1 MPVITSC
8 TQLPGIKSSGE
19 RPFCCVLK
27 GSGVSGAAYDILL
40 IDKQYRRTPCRGPAD
55 HLHIAQ
61 HLFGVVHE
69 IGVHPDSIGV
79 GGQMHTIGLNIY
91 QPITLLVEDNIRSDP
106 RTGSGLEGII
116 RQSDSAEEVRSLGN
130 ILSDIGF
137 FLQPLSHLE
146 DVIVAEIEKA
156 R

>member
-1 MPVITSC
+1 M
-8 TQLPGIKSSGE
+8 
-19 RPFCCVLK
+19 
-27 GSGVSGAAYDILL
+27 Y
-40 IDKQYRRTPCRGPAD
+40 
-55 HLHIAQ
+55 
-61 HLFGVVHE
+61 
-69 IGVHPDSIGV
+69 
-79 GGQMHTIGLNIY
+79 TIGLNIY

-130 ILSDIGF
+130 ILSDIGV

>member
-1 MPVITSC
+1 M
-8 TQLPGIKSSGE
+8 
-19 RPFCCVLK
+19 R
-27 GSGVSGAAYDILL
+27 
-40 IDKQYRRTPCRGPAD
+40 PAD

-61 HLFGVVHE
+61 HFFGIVHE

-79 GGQMHTIGLNIY
+79 GGQMYTIGLNIY

-130 ILSDIGF
+130 ILSDIGVS
-137 FLQPLSHLE
+137 LQPLSHHE
-146 DVIVAEIEKA
+146 NVIGAEIEKA

>member
-1 MPVITSC
+1 M
-8 TQLPGIKSSGE
+8 
-19 RPFCCVLK
+19 R
-27 GSGVSGAAYDILL
+27 
-40 IDKQYRRTPCRGPAD
+40 PAD

-116 RQSDSAEEVRSLGN
+116 RQSDSAEEIRSLGN
-130 ILSDIGF
+130 ILSDIGV
-137 FLQPLSHLE
+137 FLQPRSHLE
-146 DVIVAEIEKA
+146 DVIGAEIEKA

>member
-1 MPVITSC
+1 M
-8 TQLPGIKSSGE
+8 
-19 RPFCCVLK
+19 
-27 GSGVSGAAYDILL
+27 Y
-40 IDKQYRRTPCRGPAD
+40 
-55 HLHIAQ
+55 
-61 HLFGVVHE
+61 
-69 IGVHPDSIGV
+69 
-79 GGQMHTIGLNIY
+79 TIGLNIY

-130 ILSDIGF
+130 ILSDIGV

-146 DVIVAEIEKA
+146 DVIGAEIEKA

>member
-1 MPVITSC
+1 M
-8 TQLPGIKSSGE
+8 
-19 RPFCCVLK
+19 R
-27 GSGVSGAAYDILL
+27 
-40 IDKQYRRTPCRGPAD
+40 PAD

-79 GGQMHTIGLNIY
+79 GSQMHTIGLNIY

-106 RTGSGLEGII
+106 RTGI
-116 RQSDSAEEVRSLGN
+116 RQSDSAEELRSLGN
-130 ILSDIGF
+130 ILSDIGV

-146 DVIVAEIEKA
+146 DVIGAEIEKA

>member
-1 MPVITSC
+1 M
-8 TQLPGIKSSGE
+8 
-19 RPFCCVLK
+19 R
-27 GSGVSGAAYDILL
+27 
-40 IDKQYRRTPCRGPAD
+40 PAD

-79 GGQMHTIGLNIY
+79 GGQMHTIGLNIH
-91 QPITLLVEDNIRSDP
+91 QSVTLLEEDNVRCDL
-106 RTGSGLEGII
+106 RAGSGLEGII
-116 RQSDSAEEVRSLGN
+116 RQPDSTEQVSSLGN
-130 ILSDIGF
+130 ILSDIGV

-146 DVIVAEIEKA
+146 DVIGAEIEKA

>member
-1 MPVITSC
+1 M
-8 TQLPGIKSSGE
+8 
-19 RPFCCVLK
+19 R
-27 GSGVSGAAYDILL
+27 
-40 IDKQYRRTPCRGPAD
+40 PAD
-55 HLHIAQ
+55 HLHITQ

-116 RQSDSAEEVRSLGN
+116 RQTDCSEKVSPLRDILTDSRVFLIHRS
-130 ILSDIGF
+130 F
-137 FLQPLSHLE
+137 
-146 DVIVAEIEKA
+146 
-156 R
+156 

>member
-1 MPVITSC
+1 M
-8 TQLPGIKSSGE
+8 
-19 RPFCCVLK
+19 R
-27 GSGVSGAAYDILL
+27 
-40 IDKQYRRTPCRGPAD
+40 PAD

-61 HLFGVVHE
+61 HLFGFVHE

-116 RQSDSAEEVRSLGN
+116 RQSDSAEELRSLGN
-130 ILSDIGF
+130 ILSDIGV

-146 DVIVAEIEKA
+146 DVIGAEIEKA

>member
-1 MPVITSC
+1 M
-8 TQLPGIKSSGE
+8 
-19 RPFCCVLK
+19 R
-27 GSGVSGAAYDILL
+27 
-40 IDKQYRRTPCRGPAD
+40 PAD

-130 ILSDIGF
+130 ILSDIGV
-137 FLQPLSHLE
+137 FLQPLSHRGRNRKSPLT
-146 DVIVAEIEKA
+146 EISGLKS
-156 R
+156 

>member
-1 MPVITSC
+1 M
-8 TQLPGIKSSGE
+8 
-19 RPFCCVLK
+19 R
-27 GSGVSGAAYDILL
+27 
-40 IDKQYRRTPCRGPAD
+40 PAD

-79 GGQMHTIGLNIY
+79 GSQMHTIGLNIY

-116 RQSDSAEEVRSLGN
+116 RQSDSAEELRSLA
-130 ILSDIGF
+130 IYFRTLGF
-137 FLQPLSHLE
+137 SFSPYHIS
-146 DVIVAEIEKA
+146 
-156 R
+156 RM

>member
-1 MPVITSC
+1 M
-8 TQLPGIKSSGE
+8 
-19 RPFCCVLK
+19 
-27 GSGVSGAAYDILL
+27 Y
-40 IDKQYRRTPCRGPAD
+40 
-55 HLHIAQ
+55 
-61 HLFGVVHE
+61 
-69 IGVHPDSIGV
+69 
-79 GGQMHTIGLNIY
+79 TIGLNIY

-130 ILSDIGF
+130 ILSDIWV